1 MKKINLSSL
10 LITLMIA
17 AFLIGYGKMNTG
29 GALFKGFGSQKAEET
44 AQKAVDFINKNML
57 ENGGAVLVSVS
68 EESGVYKFKVKVEE
82 QEFDSYLT
90 KDGKIIFPSG
100 INLTSEETTATT
112 TTTEAKKITC
122 DDVEKIKEPV
132 LEAFVVSQCPFGL
145 QMQRILNEIA
155 KNIPQLASYVKVEY
169 MGAIEKGKI
178 TSMHGDEEAQ
188 ENLRQI
194 CLREEQPNN
203 FWAYIDCYIKEE
215 KVDSCLEIAKAD
227 VSELTDCMADQNR
240 GLAYA
245 QRDFDAQDKYKI
257 TGSPTLIVNG
267 ENYNT
272 PEKAIEFNFGGRTA
286 EAVKTMLCCGFQDK
300 PDFCSQKLTEDSAE
314 TGFSSVYSSGNVKGN
329 DASCN

>member
-17 AFLIGYGKMNTG
+17 AFLIGYGKMSGEGT
-29 GALFKGFGSQKAEET
+29 LLKFSGSQKAEET
-44 AQKAVDFINKNML
+44 VQKAVDYINKNML

-68 EESGVYKFKVKVEE
+68 EESGVYKFKIKVAE
-82 QEFDSYLT
+82 QEYDSYLT

-100 INLTSEETTATT
+100 INLTSEEITATT
-112 TTTEAKKITC
+112 TTTEAKKMTC
-122 DDVEKIKEPV
+122 EDINKTKEPI
-132 LEAFVVSQCPFGL
+132 LEAFVVSQCPFGV
-145 QMQRILNEIA
+145 QMQRILNEIV

-203 FWAYIDCYIKEE
+203 FWAYIDCHIKEE

-227 VSELTDCMADQNR
+227 VSGLTNCMADQNR

-245 QRDFDAQDKYKI
+245 EKDFANQNKYEV
-257 TGSPTLIVNG
+257 TGSPTLFLDGV
-267 ENYNT
+267 
-272 PEKAIEFNFGGRTA
+272 KVSEFDFGGRTA

-300 PDFCSQKLTEDSAE
+300 PKFCIQTLSVESAN
-314 TGFSSVYSSGNVKGN
+314 TSFSSGYSSGSVGGN